1 MEGAWF
7 LLTLRASGQRLNA
20 LTDVPVVT
28 ALVLKAELKAQ
39 LQMEITGGLRL
50 VEHFPDLDPAGSI

>member
-50 VEHFPDLDPAGSI
+50 VEHFSDLDPAASI